1 MEVLLGTPMLI
12 LGLAVGIWLI
22 TSARFRKS
30 IGKSVTDTI
39 EVHSKSMVEG
49 AKFSAVKNKIDSM
62 QELSDEGLTPEAVGE
77 HVTAFDK
84 LIA

>member
-1 MEVLLGTPMLI
+1 MLFGAPMLVI
-12 LGLAVGIWLI
+12 GSVIALWII

-39 EVHSKSMVEG
+39 EVHSKSMVEN
-49 AKFSAVKNKIDSM
+49 AKFSAVKTKVDSM
-62 QELSDEGLTPEAVGE
+62 QELADDGLTAEAVKE
-77 HVTAFDK
+77 HITAFDK